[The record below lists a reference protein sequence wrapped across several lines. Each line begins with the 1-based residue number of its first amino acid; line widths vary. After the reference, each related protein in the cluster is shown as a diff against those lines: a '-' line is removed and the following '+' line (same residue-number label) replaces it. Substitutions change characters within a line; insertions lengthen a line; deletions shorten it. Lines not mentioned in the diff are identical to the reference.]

1 MIKKMFSWVDYSET
15 YYRVICKAQVP
26 SRRDGKFIQ
35 LENDETEYVVL
46 SPKGLS
52 VFHANIV
59 ERFCM
64 LHEIRGHYNAQVNLF
79 TIDDSGIDIVGGGFW
94 EIDEMKRL
102 LYMFGT
108 SQAYGSFRVTNLK
121 KKVLEVY
128 DMANYEIHFHQPP
141 SS

>member
-1 MIKKMFSWVDYSET
+1 MFTWIDYSET
-15 YYRVICKAQVP
+15 YYRVICKAPVP
-26 SRRDGKFIQ
+26 SRREGKFVQ
-35 LENDETEYVVL
+35 LDNDETEYVVL
-46 SPKGLS
+46 SPRGLS

-59 ERFCM
+59 ERFCV
-64 LHEIRGHYNAQVNLF
+64 LHEIRGHYNAQFNLF
-79 TIDDSGIDIVGGGFW
+79 TIDDSDIDIVGGGFW

-121 KKVLEVY
+121 EKVLGVC

-141 SS
+141 SW